1 MGTMFSGHYEHA
13 IDAKGRTSV
22 PARFRDLL
30 AAQNDLRLVVTP
42 ALFDPCLDVYPMRAW
57 EDLEGRIAGLP
68 RFDPKVVHLRRRYVS
83 AAVECEIDKQGR
95 ILVPPALREHAA
107 LVKEVLWAGSGKSAE
122 LWSKERWDKGLALG
136 DGELDEFK
144 AMVERL
150 QL

>member
-1 MGTMFSGHYEHA
+1 MFSGHFEHA

-22 PARFRDLL
+22 PARFRDIL
-30 AAQNDLRLVVTP
+30 AAQSDLRLVLTP
-42 ALFDPCLDVYPMRAW
+42 ALFDPCLDVFPMRAW
-57 EDLEGRIAGLP
+57 EDLEGKIAGLP

-95 ILVPPALREHAA
+95 ILVPPALREHAG

-122 LWSKERWDKGLALG
+122 LWSKDRWTKGLALG
-136 DGELDEFK
+136 DAELEEFK
-144 AMVERL
+144 TMVAEL